1 MDNYQSSNDRKT
13 ISALLNKAKQPA
25 GSSHIDVRVIE
36 PAFLIQKSKDGT
48 QMKIKVTALG
58 NREHNVKTSNK
69 NMERMFDLQ
78 LLMAQADDLA
88 DKEPIEIIKIQR
100 NMLHDSIDFLVTVL
114 GLNKQEQ
121 DKLNEMEFKQTV
133 ECVNYVF
140 ERMMGLSDEDID
152 LAAKKRDASKS
163 KD

>member
-1 MDNYQSSNDRKT
+1 ME
-13 ISALLNKAKQPA
+13 ISALAEQAKQPA

-48 QMKIKVTALG
+48 QMKIKVSQIS
-58 NREHNVKTSNK
+58 NREHDVKTSNK

-152 LAAKKRDASKS
+152 LANKKRDASKS

>member
-1 MDNYQSSNDRKT
+1 
-13 ISALLNKAKQPA
+13 
-25 GSSHIDVRVIE
+25 
-36 PAFLIQKSKDGT
+36 
-48 QMKIKVTALG
+48 MKIKVTAIS
-58 NREHNVKTSNK
+58 NRMHDVKTSNK

-121 DKLNEMEFKQTV
+121 DKLDEMDFKQTV
-133 ECVNYVF
+133 EAVNYVF

-152 LAAKKRDASKS
+152 MQKKKEQAADKS
-163 KD
+163 NKD